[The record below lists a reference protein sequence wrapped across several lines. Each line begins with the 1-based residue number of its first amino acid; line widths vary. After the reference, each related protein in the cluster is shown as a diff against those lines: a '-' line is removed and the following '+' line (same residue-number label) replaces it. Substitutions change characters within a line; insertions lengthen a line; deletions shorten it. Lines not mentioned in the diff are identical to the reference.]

1 MDETLTPLSDGDAGT
16 HVARPTDHEVGR
28 VELVQLYV
36 GIVRERG
43 DRSRSREIVHDD
55 GTCARTPDVL
65 ALGQAEGLDVDH
77 DRRLEP
83 RRPEGVPSEPPTHA
97 SLVAEGPDSPH
108 RKVVTSPV
116 AIAERE
122 AAAQREEVTT
132 R

>member
-1 MDETLTPLSDGDAGT
+1 MTRHLLRDDDLSPAEQVEILG
-16 HVARPTDHEVGR
+16 REVVPVLR
-28 VELVQLYV
+28 
-36 GIVRERG
+36 REF
-43 DRSRSREIVHDD
+43 E
-55 GTCARTPDVL
+55 A
-65 ALGQAEGLDVDH
+65 
-77 DRRLEP
+77 

-116 AIAERE
+116 AIAEQE